1 MNESANFN
9 QEESK
14 EGMVNRSEFTLKP
27 AMAGVGR
34 AMTGSVL
41 RNTLIDLKLKI

>member
-14 EGMVNRSEFTLKP
+14 EGMVNRSEFILKS
-27 AMAGVGR
+27 AMAGSECNDWLCF
-34 AMTGSVL
+34 T
-41 RNTLIDLKLKI
+41 